1 MHKTYIDAL
10 SCADT
15 VTQALRRG
23 VFLNTA
29 AGEKRNCM
37 VIGWGELGRV
47 WELPVFI
54 AYVRQNRYTHELL
67 EQNGEFTVC
76 VPVNGY
82 EKQAFAVCG
91 GRSGRDLDKFTAAP
105 LTAVEAEKVLP
116 CAIREFPLTLECRV
130 IYRET
135 EETAKLPEEIR
146 KRFYSVETE
155 AHTAYYGQIVSAY
168 LLEED

>member
-1 MHKTYIDAL
+1 MIRRVSPRACVIFRIPVRGDHGPRDFLLLFPAEGFTDKVTVQPL
-10 SCADT
+10 SE
-15 VTQALRRG
+15 
-23 VFLNTA
+23 A
-29 AGEKRNCM
+29 A
-37 VIGWGELGRV
+37 
-47 WELPVFI
+47 
-54 AYVRQNRYTHELL
+54 
-67 EQNGEFTVC
+67 C
-76 VPVNGY
+76 VPGHVFGVGAVWPAVEDKSA